1 MFTTFALKYHGH
13 SAHQGLPHGQRA
25 RQVGG
30 GRGVYY
36 SQLGWTRGCPR
47 LYGTAGR
54 LVLEKLRQHPKFEV
68 VGLVRRPEQA
78 AELGPPGLILGD
90 ITKPETYEE
99 ALRQCDKLVM

>member
-1 MFTTFALKYHGH
+1 M
-13 SAHQGLPHGQRA
+13 
-25 RQVGG
+25 
-30 GRGVYY
+30 
-36 SQLGWTRGCPR
+36 
-47 LYGTAGR
+47 
-54 LVLEKLRQHPKFEV
+54 LEKLRQHPKFEV